1 MRGPSHRCIPTTANA
16 QLASIIPLA
25 ATYSHSYRFAHT
37 LRLPLGIITYPLSQ
51 SLPRFP
57 PNQPFSDAQRG
68 NFEDPVW
75 VQRFNVAR
83 ALYRPLAAWSVR
95 ICLVA
100 CLRLKAGFCSGSL
113 WFVGSWSTALTS
125 YPDVLDIVVFV
136 LVRADVDIIRW
147 RPEWGS
153 MAGWHRANRIRRDV
167 ICVAVSDI
175 SNLAKIILIV
185 ATLVLLLIV
194 SATIIARSY
203 VLRRR
208 QRAIIAE
215 AIRNGTYVF
224 PVRPRLARRP
234 KMFQVAITKE
244 LEEDVTFR
252 GEKGS
257 RRTSMEKEKRRMSR
271 YDGLAVKWHKMM
283 PVSCRLLKPPQ
294 PLSKELPPSPCASPS
309 PHAYV
314 PRLSSFLAITM
325 ELARTTS
332 PVPPEPESSRPE
344 STTPTV
350 TESQRPSRPVSMTPS
365 ITEVLRPSRPVSMTP
380 TLAESVTRPSR
391 PVSMTPT
398 LSEPRP
404 SFSTTRALSP
414 VPSEKYF
421 VPSGTPTA
429 YAPTPMPEEERVRVA
444 VLIAMPFA
452 LAMAEK
458 KASEYGNG
466 TPPALPCMEFGVCEV
481 LLEDALDAEPLLP
494 PPMALKPLLEEAPS
508 AISIPGVVA
517 SPAQVGSDSV
527 TSDSAEVPSQEA
539 VEGAQESESPGAMDI
554 TEVPI
559 GTHDANRL
567 SGVNG
572 GGGWER
578 APAFEFMSGRPD

>member
-1 MRGPSHRCIPTTANA
+1 MSSTSSSSSSSAQTSIPPAGGQNGVQWQAGIGPSDATTSS
-16 QLASIIPLA
+16 ASL
-25 ATYSHSYRFAHT
+25 YREPYFS
-37 LRLPLGIITYPLSQ
+37 LRLFGCFVAPLRDRRFGRVCARRRRRGWGVPGE
-51 SLPRFP
+51 PRESRGV
-57 PNQPFSDAQRG
+57 FSGRRVAGAVGGAQRSELDCPDPSCVRE
-68 NFEDPVW
+68 NF
-75 VQRFNVAR
+75 VASR
-83 ALYRPLAAWSVR
+83 CRP
-95 ICLVA
+95 
-100 CLRLKAGFCSGSL
+100 
-113 WFVGSWSTALTS
+113 
-125 YPDVLDIVVFV
+125 
-136 LVRADVDIIRW
+136 
-147 RPEWGS
+147 
-153 MAGWHRANRIRRDV
+153 
-167 ICVAVSDI
+167 
-175 SNLAKIILIV
+175 
-185 ATLVLLLIV
+185 TLVLLLIV

-224 PVRPRLARRP
+224 PVRPRYARKP

-283 PVSCRLLKPPQ
+283 AAQPSSAPNERTPPIPLFFSLPYASVSDF
-294 PLSKELPPSPCASPS
+294 
-309 PHAYV
+309 
-314 PRLSSFLAITM
+314 SSFLAVAM

-332 PVPPEPESSRPE
+332 PVPPPEPEPSRPE
-344 STTPTV
+344 STTPTI

-365 ITEVLRPSRPVSMTP
+365 ISEVLRPSRPVSMTP

-398 LSEPRP
+398 LGEPRP

-414 VPSEKYF
+414 VPSENYF

-481 LLEDALDAEPLLP
+481 LLEDSLDAEPLLP

-517 SPAQVGSDSV
+517 PPALVGSPSDST
-527 TSDSAEVPSQEA
+527 TSESAEVPSPEM
-539 VEGAQESESPGAMDI
+539 VEGAQEREESPGAMDI

-559 GTHDANRL
+559 GTHV
-567 SGVNG
+567 S
-572 GGGWER
+572 
-578 APAFEFMSGRPD
+578 